1 MKLLSY
7 VNDKC
12 QWGFLVE
19 DPVSEEELVI
29 DLAAA
34 LGFLNEFCGDRT
46 VGYFLNRPNFF
57 PAGVPA
63 TLLELLEGGETAMRE
78 AEKLQRFCKRF
89 LAQSDRSS
97 LLGYAGHRLNEIT
110 FLAPIPEPRLLWGL
124 VGNVPSFARC
134 KWPMKQLQLVP
145 QGHQRPLGTVV
156 AHRVKTSSISTG
168 GNAELGIIIGRRARN
183 VSMENAMQYVA
194 GFTVVNDM
202 CQGLY
207 AEKINALKAEA
218 GDCVADE
225 KERSRRSLAVGSP
238 VDGEDIYGILS
249 ASWSGKYADRMCGI
263 GPWMVT
269 PDEVGDV
276 YDLIATCCCND
287 QKLGR
292 GHTGSL
298 LVGVERA
305 ISYYSRFATLF
316 PGDIIHFG
324 AVGKDGYGV
333 SPEAIA
339 AGEGVFSAEF
349 EGIGRLELHTVFHDK
364 AAEAAAPPRRRQTV
378 PAAPQSPA
386 DLDAIRLRNF
396 YLVYGN
402 SRRPGPNGLQPRP
415 YPRFLCVPG
424 SAVGSC
430 RAPSEFNTPEL
441 SAGAEVCAVIG
452 RTIRGCSAT
461 NVMEAVAGIAPM
473 LVLENRS
480 LQLDR
485 QRARIAFD
493 REWALPE
500 MYGRWGDASNLVPDS
515 YLPEVSPGN
524 LVLRL
529 DTPCGSQ
536 EYRFSDYVLGLTDV
550 LSFINSYITLYP
562 GDVVS
567 LGALG
572 EAIDLAP
579 ELERRGSVALSLR
592 AGEVMLQK
600 EVSWREATLS

>member
-12 QWGFLVE
+12 QWGFLLE
-19 DPVSEEELVI
+19 DPVSGEEVVI
-29 DLAAA
+29 DPAAA
-34 LGFLNEFCGDRT
+34 LGFLNDFCGDRT

-78 AEKLQRFCKRF
+78 AEKLLRFCRRF

-97 LLGYAGHRLNEIT
+97 LLGYAGHRPDEIT
-110 FLAPIPEPRLLWGL
+110 FLSPIPEPRLLWGL

-207 AEKINALKAEA
+207 AEQINAVKAASGEQ
-218 GDCVADE
+218 VADE
-225 KERSRRSLAVGSP
+225 KERGRHVLAVGSP
-238 VDGEDIYGILS
+238 VNGEDIYGILS

-276 YDLIATCCCND
+276 YDLIATCYCND
-287 QKLGR
+287 RKLGR
-292 GHTGSL
+292 GHSGAL

-324 AVGKDGYGV
+324 AVGKDGYV
-333 SPEAIA
+333 MSPEVIA
-339 AGEGVFSAEF
+339 SGEGIFSAEF

-364 AAEAAAPPRRRQTV
+364 AAEAAAPPVKRRTV
-378 PAAPQSPA
+378 PASPA
-386 DLDAIRLRNF
+386 SPAELDAIRLRNF

-402 SRRPGPNGLQPRP
+402 SRRPGPNGLLPRP

-430 RAPSEFNTPEL
+430 RAPSEFNTPKL
-441 SAGAEVCAVIG
+441 SAGAELCAVIG
-452 RTIRGCSAT
+452 RTIRGRSAAE
-461 NVMEAVAGIAPM
+461 VMEAVAGVAPM

-480 LQLDR
+480 LLLDR

-515 YLPEVSPGN
+515 YLPANSLET
-524 LVLRL
+524 LLLQL

-536 EYRFSDYVLGLTDV
+536 EYRFTDYALGLADV

-572 EAIDLAP
+572 EAVDLAS
-579 ELERRGSVALSLR
+579 ELERNGSAAVTLR
-592 AGEVMLQK
+592 AGGLTLRKMVC
-600 EVSWREATLS
+600 WREAILS